1 MRLLY
6 GKAML
11 CSGHT
16 YPKYSHRREIVLD
29 PCEINPI
36 QHCEAYTTGGLNEVS
51 REPWVFVTLLHAF
64 LPCTF

>member
-16 YPKYSHRREIVLD
+16 YPKCSHRREKGLD
-29 PCEINPI
+29 PCEINPT
-36 QHCEAYTTGGLNEVS
+36 QHCEAYSTGGMNEV
-51 REPWVFVTLLHAF
+51 P
-64 LPCTF
+64 